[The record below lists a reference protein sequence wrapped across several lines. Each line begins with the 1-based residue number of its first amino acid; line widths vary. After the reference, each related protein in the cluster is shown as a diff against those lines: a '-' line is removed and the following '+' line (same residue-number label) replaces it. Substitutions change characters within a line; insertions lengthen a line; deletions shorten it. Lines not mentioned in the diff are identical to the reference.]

1 MMNVYLDHNAT
12 TPVHPEVLE
21 KLPAWAQAWGNPS
34 SVHKASRDPKA
45 LIRDTRKNLAE
56 YLKVHPLELIFTAGG
71 SESNNLAIK
80 GSFYALQR
88 LVLAKASTATGGRTH
103 FITTAVEHPS
113 IMKAFEFLE
122 SQGATVDYIP
132 VDKNAN
138 LDLEF
143 YKSKLSEKTALVS
156 VMFANNET
164 GAIHPIKEMCALAH
178 AKGAVFHT
186 DAVQGL
192 GKVDIDLQD
201 LGVDLASFSAHKFYS
216 LKGTGVLFQKR
227 GTQLVPLVGGGGQE
241 RGRRAGTENTL
252 SIAAL
257 GHMITKKDLIA
268 KENERISKLRDQME
282 KDILSSITDVRVI
295 QNPNR
300 VPNTSSL
307 FIEGVDGET
316 LLMNLDMHG
325 ICVSTGAACSSG
337 SQEPSAVLR
346 AMGFTR
352 KEAQSSLRISLG
364 WQNTPEQLDYFL
376 EVLKK
381 VVARIRQFNNDNQ
394 NSDNS
399 SQSEAL

>member
-1 MMNVYLDHNAT
+1 MKTIYLDHNAT
-12 TPVHPEVLE
+12 APVHAEVLE
-21 KLPAWAQAWGNPS
+21 KLPVWAQSWGNPS
-34 SVHKASRDPKA
+34 SVHQASREPKA
-45 LIRDTRKNLAE
+45 IIRDARKNLAE
-56 YLKVHPLELIFTAGG
+56 YFKVHPLELIFTAGG

-80 GSFYALQR
+80 GVYFALQK
-88 LVLAKASTATGGRTH
+88 LGRTH
-103 FITTAVEHPS
+103 FITSSVEHPS

-122 SQGATVDYIP
+122 TLGATVDYIP

-138 LDLEF
+138 LDLKF
-143 YKSKLSEKTALVS
+143 YEEKLSEKTALVS
-156 VMFANNET
+156 VMLANNET
-164 GAIHPIKEMCALAH
+164 GAIHPIEEMCKLAH
-178 AKGAVFHT
+178 SQGALFHT
-186 DAVQGL
+186 DAVQAL
-192 GKVDIDLQD
+192 GKIDVDLEK

-216 LKGTGVLFQKR
+216 LRGTGILYQKR
-227 GTQLVPLVGGGGQE
+227 GTPLVSLIGGGGQE

-252 SIAAL
+252 SIASL
-257 GHMITKKDLIA
+257 GHMITKKDLI
-268 KENERISKLRDQME
+268 KTENERIRKLRDEME
-282 KDILSSITDVRVI
+282 ARILGSISDVSII

-307 FIEGVDGET
+307 FIDGVDGET

-352 KEAQSSLRISLG
+352 KEAQSSLRLSLG
-364 WQNTPEQLDYFL
+364 WGNNAEQIEYFL

-381 VVARIRQFNNDNQ
+381 VVARVRQFNNN
-394 NSDNS
+394 NS

>member
-12 TPVHPEVLE
+12 TPVHPEVLQ
-21 KLPAWAQAWGNPS
+21 KLPVWAEAWGNPS

-45 LIRDTRKNLAE
+45 LIRDARKNLSD
-56 YLKVHPLELIFTAGG
+56 YFKVHPLELIFTAGG
-71 SESNNLAIK
+71 SQSNNLAIK
-80 GSFYALQR
+80 GSLYALQK
-88 LVLAKASTATGGRTH
+88 LGRTH
-103 FITTAVEHPS
+103 FITTTVEHPS
-113 IMKAFEFLE
+113 VMKAFEFLE

-143 YKSKLSEKTALVS
+143 YKSKLTEKTALVS

-178 AKGAVFHT
+178 AKGAIFHT

-227 GTQLVPLVGGGGQE
+227 GTQLVPLVSGGGQE

-257 GHMITKKDLIA
+257 GYMMTKKDLIS
-268 KENERISKLRDQME
+268 KENERIRELRNQME
-282 KDILSSITDVRVI
+282 KGILNSISDVRLI
-295 QNPNR
+295 ENPNR

-346 AMGFTR
+346 AMGYTR

-376 EVLKK
+376 DVLKK
-381 VVARIRQFNNDNQ
+381 VVERIRQFNNDNQ

>member
-1 MMNVYLDHNAT
+1 MLNVYLDHNAT
-12 TPVHPEVLE
+12 TPVHPEVIE
-21 KLPAWAQAWGNPS
+21 KLPLWVHFSGNPS
-34 SVHKASRDPKA
+34 SVHKASREPKA
-45 LIRDTRKNLAE
+45 LIRETRKALAE
-56 YLKVHPLELIFTAGG
+56 YFHVHPLELIFTSGG

-80 GSFYALQR
+80 GIYFTQKKL
-88 LVLAKASTATGGRTH
+88 GRTH
-103 FITTAVEHPS
+103 FITSQIEHPS
-113 IMKAFEFLE
+113 VMKAFEFLE
-122 SQGATVDYIP
+122 RQGATVNYIP
-132 VDKNAN
+132 VDSDGN

-143 YKSKLSEKTALVS
+143 YKSKLTENTALVS
-156 VMFANNET
+156 VMLANNET
-164 GAIHPIKEMCALAH
+164 GAIHPIKEMCELAH
-178 AKGAVFHT
+178 QKGALFHT
-186 DAVQGL
+186 DAVQAL
-192 GKVDIDLQD
+192 GKIDVNLED

-227 GTQLVPLVGGGGQE
+227 GTQLEPLISGGGQE

-257 GHMITKKDLIA
+257 GYMISKKDQIA
-268 KENERISKLRDQME
+268 EQNVRIKNLRDDME
-282 KDILSSITDVRVI
+282 KEIIQSIPAVRII

-300 VPNTSSL
+300 LPNTSSL
-307 FIEGVDGET
+307 FFDGVDGET

-364 WQNTPEQLDYFL
+364 WENNAEQIEYFL

-381 VVARIRQFNNDNQ
+381 VVERIRQFNNA
-394 NSDNS
+394 
-399 SQSEAL
+399 SEDKAL

>member
-21 KLPAWAQAWGNPS
+21 KLPVWAEAWGNPS

-45 LIRDTRKNLAE
+45 LIRDSRKNLSE

-80 GSFYALQR
+80 GSFYALQK
-88 LVLAKASTATGGRTH
+88 LGRTH
-103 FITTAVEHPS
+103 FITTTVEHPS
-113 IMKAFEFLE
+113 VMKAFEFLE

-143 YKSKLSEKTALVS
+143 YKSKLTEKTALVS
-156 VMFANNET
+156 IMFANNET

-178 AKGAVFHT
+178 EKGAIFHT

-192 GKVDIDLQD
+192 GKADINLQD

-257 GHMITKKDLIA
+257 GHMMSKKDLIS
-268 KENERISKLRDQME
+268 KENERIRKLRDQME
-282 KDILSSITDVRVI
+282 KDILNSIPNVRLI
-295 QNPNR
+295 ENSNR

-346 AMGFTR
+346 AMGYTR

-364 WQNTPEQLDYFL
+364 WQNTSEQMEYFL

-381 VVARIRQFNNDNQ
+381 VVDRIRQFN
-394 NSDNS
+394 SDNS
-399 SQSEAL
+399 SRNSEAL

>member
-21 KLPAWAQAWGNPS
+21 KLPTWAEAWGNPS
-34 SVHKASRDPKA
+34 SVHQASRDPKA
-45 LIRDTRKNLAE
+45 LIRDTRKSLAE

-71 SESNNLAIK
+71 SESNNFAIK
-80 GSFYALQR
+80 GSFYALQN
-88 LVLAKASTATGGRTH
+88 LKEKSAGRTH
-103 FITTAVEHPS
+103 YIATTVEHPS
-113 IMKAFEFLE
+113 VMKAFEFLE

-143 YKSKLSEKTALVS
+143 YKSKLTEKTALVS
-156 VMFANNET
+156 VMLANNET

-178 AKGAVFHT
+178 AKGAIFHM

-192 GKVDIDLQD
+192 GKIEVDLTD

-216 LKGTGVLFQKR
+216 LKGCGVLFQKR
-227 GTQLVPLVGGGGQE
+227 GTQLVPLIGGGGQE

-252 SIAAL
+252 AIAAL
-257 GHMITKKDLIA
+257 GHMLSKKDLIA
-268 KENERISKLRDQME
+268 KENERIRKLRDDME
-282 KDILSSITDVRVI
+282 KEILKSITDVRVV
-295 QNPNR
+295 QNSNR

-337 SQEPSAVLR
+337 SQEPSIVLR
-346 AMGFTR
+346 NMGFTR

-364 WQNTPEQLDYFL
+364 WLNNAEQIEYFL

-381 VVARIRQFNNDNQ
+381 VVIRIRQFNNT
-394 NSDNS
+394 NS
-399 SQSEAL
+399 SQSEAT